1 MTDAA
6 PSSEGGHLARTA
18 RHEVASMSARERLGY
33 RCLRFV
39 IETWCRL
46 FWRMEVQGRDRLPS
60 TGPFILSPVHRSNID
75 FLVTGAAVPR
85 VMRFMAKDSL
95 WSAAWFGR
103 FLEHMGAFPVNR
115 ERPDRRALRNCE
127 EALTHGDPVVM
138 FPEGRR
144 MSGPTVEELQEGPAW
159 VACRYRVP
167 IVPVGLGHTD
177 EAMPI
182 GAKMIRPVKLK
193 IVIGEPIY
201 PDVPVTGRV
210 PRGAVAAVTEQLR
223 EQVQRYYDLST
234 S

>member
-1 MTDAA
+1 VSEQSAA
-6 PSSEGGHLARTA
+6 PSGAPE
-18 RHEVASMSARERLGY
+18 RHEVASMTTIERIGY
-33 RCLRFV
+33 RCLRLV
-39 IETWCRL
+39 LEIWCRL
-46 FWRMEVQGRDRLPS
+46 FWRMEVVGRERLPS
-60 TGPFILSPVHRSNID
+60 TGPFILSPAHRSNVD

-144 MSGPTVEELQEGPAW
+144 KAGPVVTDLQEGPAW

-167 IVPVGLGHTD
+167 VVPVGLGRTD
-177 EAMPI
+177 AAMPI
-182 GAKMIRPVKLK
+182 GSSLVRPVKLRV
-193 IVIGEPIY
+193 VIGEPIY
-201 PDVPVTGRV
+201 PDVPPTGRV
-210 PRGAVAAVTEQLR
+210 PRGSVAAFTEQLR
-223 EQVQRYYDLST
+223 AEVQRCYDLSR

>member
-1 MTDAA
+1 MTAI
-6 PSSEGGHLARTA
+6 
-18 RHEVASMSARERLGY
+18 ERVGY

-39 IETWCRL
+39 LETWCRL
-46 FWRMEVQGRDRLPS
+46 FWRMEVIGRERLPS
-60 TGPFILSPVHRSNID
+60 TGPFILSPAHRSNVD
-75 FLVTGAAVPR
+75 FVVTGAAVPR

-95 WSAAWFGR
+95 WSVAWFGR

-144 MSGPTVEELQEGPAW
+144 KAGPVVTDLQEGPAW

-167 IVPVGLGHTD
+167 VVPVGLGRTD
-177 EAMPI
+177 AAMPI
-182 GAKMIRPVKLK
+182 GSSLIRPVKLRV
-193 IVIGEPIY
+193 VIGEPIY
-201 PDVPVTGRV
+201 PDVPPTGRV
-210 PRGAVAAVTEQLR
+210 PRGSVAAFTEQLR
-223 EQVQRYYDLST
+223 DEVQRCYDLSR

>member
-1 MTDAA
+1 VSEQSAA
-6 PSSEGGHLARTA
+6 PSGAPE
-18 RHEVASMSARERLGY
+18 RHEVASMTTIERIGY
-33 RCLRFV
+33 RCLRLV
-39 IETWCRL
+39 LEIWCRL
-46 FWRMEVQGRDRLPS
+46 FWRMEVVGRERLPS
-60 TGPFILSPVHRSNID
+60 TGPFILSPAHRSNVD
-75 FLVTGAAVPR
+75 FLVTGASVPR

-144 MSGPTVEELQEGPAW
+144 KAGPVVTDLQEGPAW

-167 IVPVGLGHTD
+167 VVPVGLGRTD
-177 EAMPI
+177 AAMPI
-182 GAKMIRPVKLK
+182 GSSLVRPVKLRV
-193 IVIGEPIY
+193 VIGEPIY
-201 PDVPVTGRV
+201 PDVPPTGRV
-210 PRGAVAAVTEQLR
+210 PRGSVAAFTEQLR
-223 EQVQRYYDLST
+223 AEVQRCYDLSR

>member
-1 MTDAA
+1 MSEQLAA
-6 PSSEGGHLARTA
+6 PGAPSE
-18 RHEVASMSARERLGY
+18 RHEVASMSTVERIGY
-33 RCLRFV
+33 RCLRLV
-39 IETWCRL
+39 LEIWCRL
-46 FWRMEVQGRDRLPS
+46 FWRMEVVGRERLPS
-60 TGPFILSPVHRSNID
+60 TGPFILSPAHRSNVD

-144 MSGPTVEELQEGPAW
+144 KAGPVVTDLQEGPAW

-167 IVPVGLGHTD
+167 VVPVGLGRTD
-177 EAMPI
+177 AAMPI
-182 GAKMIRPVKLK
+182 GSSLVRPVKLRV
-193 IVIGEPIY
+193 VIGEPIY
-201 PDVPVTGRV
+201 PDVPPTGRV
-210 PRGAVAAVTEQLR
+210 PRGAVAAFTEQLR
-223 EQVQRYYDLST
+223 AEVQRCYDLSR

>member
-1 MTDAA
+1 MSDGGAA
-6 PSSEGGHLARTA
+6 GAASGD
-18 RHEVASMSARERLGY
+18 RHEVALMSWRERVGY

-39 IETWCRL
+39 LETWCRT

-60 TGPFILSPVHRSNID
+60 AGPFILSPAHRSNID
-75 FLVTGAAVPR
+75 FLVTGASIPR

-95 WSAAWFGR
+95 WQAGWFGR

-127 EALTHGDPVVM
+127 EALVHGDPVVM

-144 MSGPTVEELQEGPAW
+144 KAGPVVEDLQEGPAW

-167 IVPVGLGHTD
+167 IVPVGLGRTD
-177 EAMPI
+177 AAMPI
-182 GAKMIRPVKLK
+182 GAKMIRPVRLRV
-193 IVIGEPIY
+193 VIGEPIY
-201 PDVPVTGRV
+201 PDVPATGRV

-223 EQVQRYYDLST
+223 TEVQRCYDQSRR
-234 S
+234 